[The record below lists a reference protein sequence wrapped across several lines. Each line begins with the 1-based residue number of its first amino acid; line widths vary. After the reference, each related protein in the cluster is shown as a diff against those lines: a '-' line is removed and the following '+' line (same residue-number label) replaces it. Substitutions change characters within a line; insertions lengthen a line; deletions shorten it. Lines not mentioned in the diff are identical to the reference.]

1 MKNKRKILKNIN
13 TSKTLNSCS
22 SMPILSDKLR
32 KNKSRMPS
40 NNILN
45 DYNHFSSLIEKTM
58 KEYKVN
64 NSIPFDD
71 DEEKKNS
78 LLSSKKYVSR
88 EEEQYIKKITHLN
101 KSQGNIINNENAHE
115 DNLFK
120 ISIKKNARY
129 LSPVHSLGIL
139 KLNYKIYDDVTKS
152 NLNRLK
158 FKFDESIKNIE
169 AYHMKYKVKMPKI
182 RITSINPKIEGEIP
196 IVVKKRESVINKKSI
211 NFISDISFPNKQRF
225 FSYYRY
231 PNINFPECREQFT
244 LNLNGN
250 YAFLTGGMC
259 TVMKQINVWALN
271 IQTLVWTKLKL
282 NNITS
287 NRFGHT
293 CVIDRE
299 KNKLIIFGGR
309 TKILPSNNSN
319 NFICTNSGLYCGLD
333 IFNLN
338 TGLWIS
344 PYYPNRNNPKLR
356 RNHICELIGSNM
368 VIHGG
373 ITENN
378 EILNDC
384 YMLNI
389 NLINYNS
396 MSNRD
401 KDYSD
406 YNNKENDKWNKLSVI
421 SYSKSPYLFGHSA
434 TLVLPSEII
443 NNSKFSIYKFPE
455 SSFGFIKKDKNKNKE
470 ISIKGWYIFGG
481 KTKSDSNYGISNE
494 LYILKVGMRPCE
506 WIKCENT
513 IGNKPCPRYF
523 HSMNYFENGHFIII
537 HGGRNDSKSDTFAL
551 NDTFILN
558 LENLN
563 WIQVELFS
571 QNDNF
576 NVFSRCGHSS
586 VIYDDKLIICGGMNN
601 NNYLGSALLI
611 VNLDGT
617 FNPFIKTSDFF
628 LNYINYKKK
637 EISEEKE
644 KNPDL
649 SLQNNNNSINQDH
662 NTIDTNLP
670 YLK

>member
-1 MKNKRKILKNIN
+1 
-13 TSKTLNSCS
+13 
-22 SMPILSDKLR
+22 
-32 KNKSRMPS
+32 
-40 NNILN
+40 
-45 DYNHFSSLIEKTM
+45 
-58 KEYKVN
+58 
-64 NSIPFDD
+64 
-71 DEEKKNS
+71 
-78 LLSSKKYVSR
+78 
-88 EEEQYIKKITHLN
+88 
-101 KSQGNIINNENAHE
+101 
-115 DNLFK
+115 
-120 ISIKKNARY
+120 
-129 LSPVHSLGIL
+129 
-139 KLNYKIYDDVTKS
+139 
-152 NLNRLK
+152 
-158 FKFDESIKNIE
+158 
-169 AYHMKYKVKMPKI
+169 
-182 RITSINPKIEGEIP
+182 
-196 IVVKKRESVINKKSI
+196 
-211 NFISDISFPNKQRF
+211 
-225 FSYYRY
+225 
-231 PNINFPECREQFT
+231 
-244 LNLNGN
+244 
-250 YAFLTGGMC
+250 
-259 TVMKQINVWALN
+259 
-271 IQTLVWTKLKL
+271 
-282 NNITS
+282 
-287 NRFGHT
+287 
-293 CVIDRE
+293 
-299 KNKLIIFGGR
+299 
-309 TKILPSNNSN
+309 
-319 NFICTNSGLYCGLD
+319 
-333 IFNLN
+333 
-338 TGLWIS
+338 
-344 PYYPNRNNPKLR
+344 
-356 RNHICELIGSNM
+356 M

-396 MSNRD
+396 FSNKD

-571 QNDNF
+571 QRENF
-576 NVFSRCGHSS
+576 QIFPRCGHSS
-586 VIYDDKLIICGGMNN
+586 FIYSNKLIICGGMNN

-611 VNLDGT
+611 VNLNGIYNMT
-617 FNPFIKTSDFF
+617 FKKINDDILHQIYEKKIKNEDESQP
-628 LNYINYKKK
+628 L
-637 EISEEKE
+637 
-644 KNPDL
+644 
-649 SLQNNNNSINQDH
+649 
-662 NTIDTNLP
+662 
-670 YLK
+670 